1 MVTQSGKSE
10 VSAKGDAADQ
20 SGVDM
25 KVRRGGEGGLNMDEV
40 TVRHVRNSSIRMTTR
55 LVKCE

>member
-20 SGVDM
+20 SGMDM
-25 KVRRGGEGGLNMDEV
+25 KVRPGRGRGDE
-40 TVRHVRNSSIRMTTR
+40 HG
-55 LVKCE
+55 